1 MLTWFTMQNRH
12 RRNQHSYLDEEFS
25 VRQIPKHLTEA
36 FVTQSKEKLKE
47 KDDRGT
53 EGTV

>member
-1 MLTWFTMQNRH
+1 MLSWFTVQNRH
-12 RRNQHSYLDEEFS
+12 RGKQHSYLDAEFG

-36 FVTQSKEKLKE
+36 FVTQSKEKLEE
-47 KDDRGT
+47 KDDRGP

>member
-1 MLTWFTMQNRH
+1 MLTWFTVQNRH
-12 RRNQHSYLDEEFS
+12 RGKQHSYLDEEFS

-47 KDDRGT
+47 KDDRRT
-53 EGTV
+53 EGTL